1 MFPKYSNVVLGN
13 FVEPMLLGKRFGISA
28 AVVVLSVVFWGW
40 LWGITGMF
48 LAVPLTMLLKVS
60 LSDSEEFGWF
70 SIFIGSSSADVNTQQ
85 CLIFRRIN
93 NIFRYILINLITT
106 LISSFTAF

>member
-1 MFPKYSNVVLGN
+1 MLGN

-70 SIFIGSSSADVNTQQ
+70 SIFIGSSSVDVNTDDPLRLVR
-85 CLIFRRIN
+85 LIFSTPEAPWKKIKR
-93 NIFRYILINLITT
+93 
-106 LISSFTAF
+106 

>member
-1 MFPKYSNVVLGN
+1 MIFCKQEAS
-13 FVEPMLLGKRFGISA
+13 LLEVSDQYLP
-28 AVVVLSVVFWGW
+28 VSVVFWGW

-70 SIFIGSSSADVNTQQ
+70 SIFIGSSSADVNTDDP
-85 CLIFRRIN
+85 
-93 NIFRYILINLITT
+93 
-106 LISSFTAF
+106 